1 MADDRRYTRTFFVDL
16 VDAPALDLTRV
27 DLPPESDWLK
37 VALRVGDR
45 LVTTSVR
52 TLTHERLAATRSVAV
67 PTGAFVVM
75 RIDLSAVGLP
85 TLELTGLVERS
96 RPGLVIRFEAL
107 DVTARERLVHAVAV
121 LAEMVAAKAEPSV
134 AMSRVSVLAAEVD
147 SLRELVL
154 ELRAEKDALRE
165 QLDRQHHDLATML
178 RALHR
183 DLKRERQRGTTPP
196 PTPPTNILDD
206 HLHEAVAAWQAV
218 QEDEPTSVTRIISSD
233 SQPSLG

>member
-16 VDAPALDLTRV
+16 VDTPPLDLTRV
-27 DLPPESDWLK
+27 DLPPEADWLK

-45 LVTTSVR
+45 LVTTAVR
-52 TLTHERLAATRSVAV
+52 TLTHERLVTGRSVVV

-75 RIDLSAVGLP
+75 RIDLTSVGLP
-85 TLELTGLVERS
+85 VLELTGLVERA
-96 RPGLVIRFEAL
+96 RPGLVVRFEAL
-107 DVTARERLVHAVAV
+107 DMTARERLVHAVAV

-165 QLDRQHHDLATML
+165 QLDRQHHDLAAML

-183 DLKRERQRGTTPP
+183 DLKRERHRGTPP
-196 PTPPTNILDD
+196 PPPPTNVLDD
-206 HLHEAVAAWQAV
+206 NLHEAVAAWQAV

-233 SQPSLG
+233 SQPSAG